1 MRSYCSPSL
10 RSQDDSR
17 NSLNHTRIL
26 HAISPP
32 WLILSHI
39 IWFLKGHFKPRMNM
53 HFMILVCDGNIHLY
67 PSAAAWLAPKPNRR
81 FINYRRNFLPFRSAV
96 VSRWSPDTLLRH
108 YGGSASI
115 AALHARPFAVDGG
128 RAEGT
133 ESRKDVAM
141 LEFPV
146 SHHDEVTREP
156 M

>member
-1 MRSYCSPSL
+1 MNEIILLPILGL
-10 RSQDDSR
+10 RELIKSGS
-17 NSLNHTRIL
+17 NNTRIL

-96 VSRWSPDTLLRH
+96 VSRWSPDTLLRGKRIH
-108 YGGSASI
+108 RRSA
-115 AALHARPFAVDGG
+115 RKAVRCRWRA

-133 ESRKDVAM
+133 ESRKDVAT
-141 LEFPV
+141 LEFLV
-146 SHHDEVTREP
+146 SHHDEITGEP
-156 M
+156 K